1 MGGGGW
7 EGGKGRMKEGT
18 KGRGMKEGGKEW
30 EERDVGGRERVG
42 GGGSR
47 REGKSGRR
55 REEGGRG

>member
-1 MGGGGW
+1 
-7 EGGKGRMKEGT
+7 MKEGT